1 MERLH
6 PPPEPSNLLW
16 TFIKALFGKIPIV
29 GWLIDMFTGVFDP
42 HPDTG
47 SAPGASSEIRERL
60 GYGSTMAKLRW
71 DQIDDLQSDTQKLL
85 GVIGYGSARMPS
97 HFTPGNSYTR
107 VPFTTRVGPMVG
119 MTHNVSGGYFIL
131 GSKGLWEFSAKV
143 IFDFL
148 LYGTGTDNSVFMD
161 LCVFAPN
168 GTPHYRARNLATSG
182 PEVTLNETGRFVVP
196 EAGYRVEVQCKA
208 TIKYRGMLGDNG
220 FSQLNLLKIS
230 DETS

>member
-60 GYGSTMAKLRW
+60 GFGSTMAKLRW

-85 GVIGYGSARMPS
+85 GVIGYGSARMS
-97 HFTPGNSYTR
+97 GDFTPGTAMTR
-107 VPFTTRVGPMVG
+107 IPFRTRIGPMVG
-119 MTHNVSGGYFIL
+119 MTFDAAGGYFVL
-131 GSKGLWEFSAKV
+131 GSAGLWEFSAKV
-143 IFDFL
+143 IWDFL
-148 LYGTGTDNSVFMD
+148 TGPVNKGCFMD
-161 LCVFAPN
+161 VAVYAPN
-168 GTPHYRARNLATSG
+168 GTIFYRARNLFESETEATM
-182 PEVTLNETGRFVVP
+182 NETGRFVVP
-196 EAGYRVEVQCKA
+196 ASGYRVEIQGA
-208 TIKYRGMLGDNG
+208 AGTGYRGLLGNNG
-220 FSQLNLLKIS
+220 YSQLNLLKIS